1 MTSITSNT
9 PTSSITPTTGVVNT
23 KASTTSVVNPKGML
37 DKDDFLK
44 LFVAQLQHQ
53 DPMSP
58 MDNDQM
64 VAQMSQLSSVEQL
77 TNLASS
83 NAGMAKALAHSNA
96 VGLLGRT
103 VTWLDGDDVSHSG
116 VVEKVTTATDGSPS
130 LTVGGTPGVGPT
142 SITQVA

>member
-1 MTSITSNT
+1 MTTIAN
-9 PTSSITPTTGVVNT
+9 
-23 KASTTSVVNPKGML
+23 TTSANQSTGTQSVVDPKSLL

-64 VAQMSQLSSVEQL
+64 VAQMSQLSTVEQL
-77 TNLASS
+77 TNMAS
-83 NAGMAKALAHSNA
+83 ANA
-96 VGLLGRT
+96 VMAQTQAQSSAVALIGRT
-103 VTWLDGDDVSHSG
+103 VTWADADDSTHTG
-116 VVEKVTTATDGSPS
+116 VVEKVSTKDGAPS
-130 LTVGGTPGVGPT
+130 LTVAGTDGVDPS

>member
-1 MTSITSNT
+1 MTQIPATTSA
-9 PTSSITPTTGVVNT
+9 TTQKT
-23 KASTTSVVNPKGML
+23 STTSVNPNGML

-64 VAQMSQLSSVEQL
+64 VAQMSQLSTVEQL
-77 TNLASS
+77 TNLATTNGHMAQSLAASS
-83 NAGMAKALAHSNA
+83 AI
-96 VGLLGRT
+96 GLIGRT
-103 VTWLDGDDVSHSG
+103 VTWTDTDETEHTG
-116 VVEKVTTATDGSPS
+116 VVEKVSTKDGAPS
-130 LTVGGTPGVGPT
+130 LTVAGTDGVDPS

>member
-1 MTSITSNT
+1 MTSIS
-9 PTSSITPTTGVVNT
+9 PTGSTGAT
-23 KASTTSVVNPKGML
+23 EPAKSVVNPNSLL

-64 VAQMSQLSSVEQL
+64 VSQMSQLSTVEQL
-77 TNLASS
+77 TNLATTNGHMAASLATSS
-83 NAGMAKALAHSNA
+83 A
-96 VGLLGRT
+96 VGLIGRT
-103 VTWLDGDDVSHSG
+103 VTWTDKDDVVHTG
-116 VVEKVTTATDGSPS
+116 VVEKVSTKDGAPS
-130 LTVGGTPGVGPT
+130 LTVGGTDGVDPS

>member
-1 MTSITSNT
+1 MTTIANTTSANQ
-9 PTSSITPTTGVVNT
+9 STGT
-23 KASTTSVVNPKGML
+23 QSVVNPKSLL

-64 VAQMSQLSSVEQL
+64 VSQMSQLSTVEQL
-77 TNLASS
+77 TNLAST
-83 NAGMAKALAHSNA
+83 NAAMASSLVSSSA
-96 VGLLGRT
+96 VGLIGRT
-103 VTWLDGDDVSHSG
+103 VTWTDGNDASHTG
-116 VVEKVTTATDGSPS
+116 VVEKVSTKDGAPS
-130 LTVGGTPGVGPT
+130 LTVAGTDGVDPS

>member
-1 MTSITSNT
+1 MTSI
-9 PTSSITPTTGVVNT
+9 
-23 KASTTSVVNPKGML
+23 ASTTSASSATPTASVVNPKGML
-37 DKDDFLK
+37 NKDDFLK

-77 TNLASS
+77 TNLAAS

-96 VGLLGRT
+96 VGLIGRT
-103 VTWLDGDDVSHSG
+103 VTWTDTNDIAHSG
-116 VVEKVTTATDGSPS
+116 VVDKVTTATDGSPS
-130 LTVGGTPGVGPT
+130 LTVGGTSGVSPT